1 MSSAFM
7 VFLACAPSST
17 IARKLLEE
25 EFTEAGCTAESLSSS
40 EARSVGTCRLRLSH
54 GTAYYRR
61 TTCDDTKMWTAY
73 YSDSACTMAI
83 TSFTGDNGNVYNLS
97 VENEP
102 LGCTQRGAWWRK
114 LTCNPSAGKEGSVSF
129 WTVDTCSGTP
139 VDRGGFVYDFCHHS
153 STNSKKITIS
163 NGSLKEMYY
172 TTIDC
177 TGASDS
183 QTIGSL
189 AACNVYLTDPS
200 KFFRITLE
208 SEGPGDSAS
217 SETTT
222 TSEGPGGSDG
232 ADGSDNSTLVSG
244 TSKVEMSFGLLA
256 FLLVKMVV

>member
-1 MSSAFM
+1 MSTAFM

-40 EARSVGTCRLRLSH
+40 EARSVGTCGLRLSH
-54 GTAYYRR
+54 GTAYYQR

-97 VENEP
+97 VKNEP
-102 LGCTQRGAWWRK
+102 LGCTQRASWWRK

-139 VDRGGFVYDFCHHS
+139 VDRGGFVYDFCQHS
-153 STNSKKITIS
+153 STNSKKITIF

-177 TGASDS
+177 TGASSS
-183 QTIGSL
+183 QTIGSV
-189 AACNVYLTDPS
+189 AACNVYSYDPS

-208 SEGPGDSAS
+208 
-217 SETTT
+217 
-222 TSEGPGGSDG
+222 SEGPGGSDG